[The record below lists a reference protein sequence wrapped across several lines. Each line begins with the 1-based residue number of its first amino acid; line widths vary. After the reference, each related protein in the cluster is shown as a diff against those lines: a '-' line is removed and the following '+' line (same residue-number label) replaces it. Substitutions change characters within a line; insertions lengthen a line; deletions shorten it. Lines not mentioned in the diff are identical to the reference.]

1 MSFWKFLHEVNYVF
15 ALVLVLQ
22 SVLTWLFSLVFVITS
37 FGDVVELFIF
47 IYLFSLKESGKLF
60 A

>member
-1 MSFWKFLHEVNYVF
+1 VNYVF